1 MGRTRLRRSP
11 GAGCDPL
18 PRNAAGI
25 PRGQSSLV
33 YGLAGSGGRYESM
46 PNVTLALVLTLAAA
60 AIDAPPD
67 VEITVQQAVERAAVR
82 APQVVIAE
90 SVLREAEA
98 SRAGA
103 GVILPANPRLYGEAR
118 PGSGTTGWAANL
130 EAPFELFGAPGA
142 RVEEARGRAN
152 AARAELELERYL
164 ARYLAF
170 DLYVEGRMAALRL
183 AEAQAA
189 ITLATGFESASRR
202 LVETG
207 ASSEI
212 DLAVAS
218 ASLAEFRAER
228 EALLAREQE
237 ALLLL
242 REHLGIAPGSPI
254 TLTTPLDAPPGCTV
268 NPAAPGGDA
277 VHPALRTIP
286 ARVALGGAALNRLEA
301 EVRPRLS
308 FLVGVDSA
316 PASERYGQLGLGVEI
331 PVAQRN
337 AGPRAIVAAQV
348 ATEQARLDLTTQRI
362 ARELEARRATCEAR
376 RREAQLLGEVALPQ
390 ARKAL
395 DLVEAGWRA
404 GKFDVFRVNT
414 AARDLVRL
422 ALSRIDV
429 LGAAWREHV
438 ALQRLA
444 GGGEP

>member
-1 MGRTRLRRSP
+1 
-11 GAGCDPL
+11 
-18 PRNAAGI
+18 
-25 PRGQSSLV
+25 
-33 YGLAGSGGRYESM
+33 M
-46 PNVTLALVLTLAAA
+46 PIVTLPLLLALAAA
-60 AIDAPPD
+60 ATDAPPN
-67 VEITVQQAVERAAVR
+67 VEISVRQAVERAAAR
-82 APQVVIAE
+82 APQVVLAE

-142 RVEEARGRAN
+142 RVDEARGRAD

-170 DLYVEGRMAALRL
+170 DLYVEGRMSALRL

-189 ITLATGFESASRR
+189 IALATGFENASRR

-242 REHLGIAPGSPI
+242 RELLGIAPGSPV
-254 TLTTPLDAPPGCTV
+254 TLTTALDVPPSCTV
-268 NPAAPGGDA
+268 DPATPAGGQE
-277 VHPALRTIP
+277 VHPALRSIQ

-316 PASERYGQLGLGVEI
+316 PNSERYGQLGLGVEL

-376 RREAQLLGEVALPQ
+376 RRETQLLEDVALPQ

-395 DLVEAGWRA
+395 DLVEGGWRA

-438 ALQRLA
+438 ALQRLT
-444 GGGEP
+444 GGGAP